1 MKHIKKVAWL
11 LSVVMFLS
19 LLAACNTEGEEGSS
33 GETQEVSI
41 GYSGPLSG
49 PAAYYGEAT
58 FTGLELAVE
67 EINEAG
73 GFDVDGQNYT
83 IDLVSL
89 DDQYLPNEAASN
101 AQRLVEENDVSVV
114 YTPHSGGIMAQQ
126 VLNEQEEFM
135 IMAYSSEPAI
145 TEQGNSLTVAIPP
158 RYDGY
163 IAPFTEYAMENHGNK
178 IALLPTSSQYGKD
191 WNERLEPYWQ
201 EQGGE
206 VVFNSSID
214 FNKDTDFFTILTNAL
229 ENDPDVI
236 FIGGPSQPTAK
247 VAQQARELGFE
258 GGFIIMDQAKLDE
271 MKDVTGTYETF
282 EGSVGVNPL
291 QYSDYPGTAEF
302 LEKYQEEFDK
312 VPGSEAG
319 FHYISAYILVEAMK
333 AAGTVDDAH
342 AIREHMQQG
351 IEALPEDKKVYDIPG
366 ILDEGNFD
374 VIQSMAVVENGEVVP
389 VDID

>member
-1 MKHIKKVAWL
+1 MKLKKLAWL
-11 LSVVMFLS
+11 LAMVALVFS
-19 LLAACNTEGEEGSS
+19 LAACNAEGQEGSGDS
-33 GETQEVSI
+33 QEVSI

-49 PAAYYGEAT
+49 PAAYYGEST
-58 FTGLELAVE
+58 YSGLEMAAE

-89 DDQYLPNEAASN
+89 DDKYLPNEAASN
-101 AQRLVEENDVSVV
+101 AQRLVQENNASVV
-114 YTPHSGGIMAQQ
+114 FTPHSGGIMAQQ
-126 VLNEQEEFM
+126 VLNEQEEFL
-135 IMAYSSEPAI
+135 IMAYTSEPAI
-145 TEQGNSLTVAIPP
+145 TQQGNSLTVAIPP

-163 IAPFTEYAMENHGNK
+163 IAPFTKYAMENHGKK

-191 WNERLEPYWQ
+191 WTSHLEPYWK

-214 FNKDTDFFTILTNAL
+214 FAKDTDFFTILTNAL

-271 MKDVTGTYETF
+271 MKEVTGTYETF

-291 QYSDYPGTAEF
+291 QFSDYPGTDEF
-302 LEKYQEEFDK
+302 VEKYKEKYDK

-342 AIREHMQQG
+342 AIRDAMQQG
-351 IEALPEDKKVYDIPG
+351 IEALPEEKQVYDIPG
-366 ILDEGNFD
+366 ITEEGNFD
-374 VIQSMAVVENGEVVP
+374 VVQSMAVVENGEIKP
-389 VDID
+389 VDLEQ